1 MSRNLGQVAWYTLL
15 VGLLTSATASYGQQ
29 RPITRQSPAQ
39 GAPRQA
45 RGNTGVERAN
55 NVQVPN
61 NEGWQAGEEPA
72 RGGGGGPQGQARPVA
87 PQPRMPFTLTQ
98 QEEASL
104 DRILLDWQ
112 QQSST
117 IKTYKCEFT
126 RLEYG
131 RPFDGTKLPKDKYGQ
146 TVYLTSAQGELKYS
160 APDKGM
166 FKVTS
171 IELYNTKTGKHEPG
185 GPENR
190 EHWVCDGRSIFQID
204 HKERTRTEQ
213 PLPPEMHGQ
222 AISDGPLPFVFGAK
236 AATLKQRYWMR
247 EIPSPHPTETI
258 WLQAYPRYQSDAA
271 NYRYVEIIIGRKDFM
286 PRAIQMFGTAY
297 NPKEGNEDR
306 VVFSLR
312 NVSFN
317 GRLDNVFTDFVGPDV
332 PFHYKKIVRPAV
344 GQPSAAGAPPQR
356 ETARSA
362 KSLQAPLTR

>member
-1 MSRNLGQVAWYTLL
+1 MLALGAVAQAQVGQFGGSTKQPPSSVRQQSISKIGVQRATNLQP
-15 VGLLTSATASYGQQ
+15 SASD
-29 RPITRQSPAQ
+29 
-39 GAPRQA
+39 
-45 RGNTGVERAN
+45 
-55 NVQVPN
+55 
-61 NEGWQAGEEPA
+61 GWQAGEEPA
-72 RGGGGGPQGQARPVA
+72 RGRGRAPLNQARPAA

-98 QEEASL
+98 QEEANL

-117 IKTYKCEFT
+117 IRTYKCEFT

-131 RPFDGTKLPKDKYGQ
+131 RPFDGTKLPKE
-146 TVYLTSAQGELKYS
+146 TYLTNARGELKYS

-166 FKVTS
+166 FKVTE
-171 IELYNTKTGKHEPG
+171 IKLYNTKTGKHEPG
-185 GPENR
+185 GRENL

-236 AATLKQRYWMR
+236 AATLKHRYWMR
-247 EIPSPHPTETI
+247 EIPSPNPNETI

-271 NYRYVEIIIGRKDFM
+271 NYRYVEIIMGRQDFM

-306 VVFSLR
+306 VVFSFD

-317 GRLDNVFTDFVGPDV
+317 GRFDNVFTDFVGPDV

-344 GQPSAAGAPPQR
+344 GQPAAAGAPPQR
-356 ETARSA
+356 ENARSA
-362 KSLQAPLTR
+362 KSPQAPLTR